1 MSNPYSII
9 EPTCISFSGGRTSA
23 YMLYKVLEAH
33 DMSLPAEAKV
43 IFANTGKEDSATLR
57 FVQDCSEHWNVPIT
71 WLEYIPEDP
80 KFKVVDFESAS
91 RDGEPFAELIKARKM
106 LPNVRA
112 RFCTAELKIRV
123 MSKYTKSIGWG
134 DYSNFIGIRADEP
147 RRVAKMKPDSAR
159 EDTIMPLAVAGISK
173 GDVLNFWQN
182 NHFDLQLPIV
192 NGETI
197 GGNCDLCFLKS
208 MPKIMTLIKQDPQKS
223 VWWAKQEEYA
233 QTLTDGL
240 GNRFRKD
247 RPRYADISKYM
258 GDQKDFFDESIECFC
273 GD

>member
-1 MSNPYSII
+1 MNPYEIT

-23 YMLYKVLEAH
+23 FMLHKVLQNGGGQ
-33 DMSLPAEAKV
+33 LPNKAKV
-43 IFANTGKEDSATLR
+43 IFCNTGKEDEATLQ
-57 FVQDCSEHWNVPIT
+57 FVKNCSDRWNVPIT
-71 WLEYIPEDP
+71 WLEYTTEEP
-80 KFKVVDFESAS
+80 KFKVVNFKTAS
-91 RDGEPFAELIKARKM
+91 RNGEPFAELIKTRKM

-134 DYSNFIGIRADEP
+134 DYANFIGIRADEP

-159 EDTIMPLAVAGISK
+159 EDTIMPLAVDGISK

-182 NHFDLQLPIV
+182 NDFDLQLPIV

-208 MPKIMTLIKQDPQKS
+208 MPKIMTLIKQDPQKA
-223 VWWAKQEEYA
+223 VWWAKQEEYV

-240 GNRFRKD
+240 GNRFRID
-247 RPRYADISKYM
+247 RPRYAEISKYM
-258 GDQKDFFDESIECFC
+258 DDQKDFFDESIECFC